1 MLKVG
6 DFIKCRDEKDC
17 KETLFELSLAGF
29 GGVVANVDYTYIRV
43 TSVPD
48 DSKST
53 LGELNDKSPRE
64 VSNEPKT

>member
-6 DFIKCRDEKDC
+6 DFIKCRDENDC

-29 GGVVANVDYTYIRV
+29 GGVVTDVNYTYIRI

-53 LGELNDKSPRE
+53 LGELNDKSPRG
-64 VSNEPKT
+64 VSNESST